1 MDRRKISCCNLL
13 RTSAS
18 LIVAHLTLTRR
29 IGSYDSYCASLNSW
43 RSLSISLR
51 RSFILSS
58 SCLDICSCVWNTP
71 EAKKKVF
78 AAVSVWLRIDAPFFL
93 WSNPK
98 VLIWFWTSVS
108 SELGPHCPQPDKAFS
123 PLYAPRTKRW
133 GGTVLEL
140 RPIAQPDPSPGRWF
154 KSVGFSSSSLVLAS
168 KAPLV
173 LKPAF
178 LVHLGIVGRFHE
190 GLNRVWYRPPG
201 FALGYEEY
209 PSLVARSR
217 LSLTYCQR

>member
-13 RTSAS
+13 RASAN

-78 AAVSVWLRIDAPFFL
+78 VAVSAWLRIDAPL
-93 WSNPK
+93 IVWSNPK

-108 SELGPHCPQPDKAFS
+108 LGLAPPCPQPDLAFS
-123 PLYAPRTKRW
+123 ELYAPPRKRW
-133 GGTVLEL
+133 GGIVLEP
-140 RPIAQPDPSPGRWF
+140 RPPAQLDPSPCRWF
-154 KSVGFSSSSLVLAS
+154 KIIGFRFASLVLAS

-178 LVHLGIVGRFHE
+178 LVHLGILEKSLEV
-190 GLNRVWYRPPG
+190 LNKV
-201 FALGYEEY
+201 
-209 PSLVARSR
+209 
-217 LSLTYCQR
+217 